1 MDNNLD
7 MSKHEVKIV
16 DRNVIYLTGI
26 DKIDSFNNEEFIMD
40 SVMGQIKLNG
50 DSLEVIKLDTH
61 DGIVSIRGSVS
72 SLIYND
78 VKRKDQ
84 ESLFTKLFK

>member
-61 DGIVSIRGSVS
+61 DGIVSIRGNVS

>member
-7 MSKHEVKIV
+7 VSKHEVKIL
-16 DRNVIYLTGI
+16 DRNIIYLTGI
-26 DKIDSFNNEEFIMD
+26 DKIVSFNNEEFLMD
-40 SVMGQIKLNG
+40 SVMGQIKLSG

-61 DGIVSIRGSVS
+61 DGIVSIRGNIT

-78 VKRKDQ
+78 VKIKDN